1 MRKILLTAALVAPVL
16 LQQAAAQNRQISGRV
31 TDRSN
36 GQGLPGVT
44 VLVKGTTIGVST
56 NADGSYT
63 ISAPTSA
70 TALTFSSI
78 GFVAVERAIGD
89 ASTIDIGLAAD
100 SKQLGEVVVTGLG
113 EARQAREVG
122 YATAKIEPQELTQ
135 ARVSNVTNG
144 LAGKVSGLQIQ
155 TLSNGV
161 NPQVRVTLRGTRSL
175 TGENQALIVLDG
187 VLVPSD
193 VLTALNPDDV
203 ADVTILKG
211 ANAAAIYGSQASNGA
226 LVITTKKGS
235 TAPVVTFSHT
245 SQFER
250 LSFLPKLQN
259 SFGNGANEYGNLY
272 ESFKPD
278 GSPDADYEYQ
288 YQGFENQQ
296 YGPRFNGQQV
306 PLGYPLANGEQQYGT
321 YSALKNERRKFFNT
335 GYQMQNNV
343 SFSGGNDR
351 SKVFVSFQNVRN
363 NGIVPNDVFD
373 RNTFRLNASQDIGKL
388 KVGFNASYSQKK
400 VDATS
405 NLDQNN
411 SVYWTLINTA
421 ANIPITNYKDW
432 RNNQFATPDGWYN
445 EYYQNPYFT
454 IDNNRTRDR
463 QDYLVGDV
471 NLGYKLTDWAS
482 VQYRLGATISSQSNL
497 TYQDKFVYD
506 LESQSRLSRTT
517 IQGFA
522 QDLTSSLTRINS
534 DFLVNLN
541 KSFGDITVSG
551 VLGNNVQHGV
561 SRYDYVR
568 ANALLAPGTY
578 NVTSNRVG
586 ELVGDAN
593 QYGYRQYSFF
603 GDATVGFREYLFVH
617 GSVRNDVTSLLR
629 KENRSIWYPSVDV
642 SFVFTDVI
650 PGLKDNT
657 VLDYGKL
664 RAGVARV
671 GQFNLGSGVASVN
684 GVQTLAQT
692 FGAYSLDPFF
702 SQSSGF
708 PFGGISSL
716 TISNREV
723 ARDLK
728 PEFTTSYEVGGEL
741 AFLKRRVNITG
752 TYYTQKSTNQTI
764 SAGIAPSSGFGT
776 YLLNAGEVRNKGFET
791 DLNVT
796 PVQSDNGFTWRIG
809 ANYNYNNNEV
819 ISIAPGVNELAL
831 TTGGNAQ
838 VYAIVGQPY
847 PVLRGTQY
855 ARDTQGRVIMDAA
868 EDPNGSTIYF
878 PRKSADLTTFGN
890 TLPKHKYGFNTSVS
904 FKGLT
909 LAAQAEMRT
918 GYYVYHSIGE
928 NLDFTGASERSASTG
943 RESFVYPNSSIATR
957 NADGT
962 ETYSPNTAGLTPGG
976 SEFWA
981 NASYNTT
988 VAENFVTKGNFFKI
1002 REVSLSYTVPTALL
1016 GDAKFVKGVTLNV
1029 FARNLYTWL
1038 PKENQWTDPEFSFG
1052 SSSSNGVGINT
1063 INQTPPTRFFG
1074 ANLSATF

>member
-1 MRKILLTAALVAPVL
+1 M
-16 LQQAAAQNRQISGRV
+16 QQAAAQNRNITGRV
-31 TDRSN
+31 TDAAT

-44 VLVKGTTIGVST
+44 VLVKGTSIGAST
-56 NADGSYT
+56 SADGSY
-63 ISAPTSA
+63 SLSVPASA
-70 TALTFSSI
+70 TTLTFSFIGYTSI
-78 GFVAVERAIGD
+78 DRPIGD
-89 ASTIDIGLAAD
+89 ASTVSVGLSTD
-100 SKQLGEVVVTGLG
+100 TKQLGEVVVTGLG
-113 EARQAREVG
+113 QVRQAREVG

-187 VLVPSD
+187 VLVPTD

-203 ADVTILKG
+203 ADITILKG

-226 LVITTKKGS
+226 LVITTKKG
-235 TAPVVTFSHT
+235 TTTPVVTFSHT

-250 LSFLPKLQN
+250 LSFLPDLQ
-259 SFGNGANEYGNLY
+259 SEFGNGANEYGNLY

-306 PLGYPLANGEQQYGT
+306 PLGYPLANGAQQYGT
-321 YSALKNERRKFFNT
+321 YSALKKERRKFFNT
-335 GYQMQNNV
+335 GYQMQNNL
-343 SFSGGNDR
+343 SFSGGTDR
-351 SKVFVSFQNVRN
+351 SKVYVSYQNVRN

-405 NLDQNN
+405 NLDQAN

-421 ANIPITNYKDW
+421 ANIPITSFKDW

-445 EYYQNPYFT
+445 EYYQNPYYT
-454 IDNNRTRDR
+454 ADNNRTQDR

-482 VQYRLGATISSQSNL
+482 VQYRLGATISNQSNL

-522 QDLTSSLTRINS
+522 QDLTSSLTRLNS

-568 ANALLAPGTY
+568 ANALLAPGTF

-586 ELVGDAN
+586 ELVGEAN
-593 QYGYRQYSFF
+593 QYKYRQYSFF
-603 GDATVGFREYLFVH
+603 GDATVGFRDFLFVH

-642 SFVFTDVI
+642 SLVFTDVV
-650 PGLKDNT
+650 PGLKDNA
-657 VLDYGKL
+657 VLDYGKI

-692 FGAYSLDPFF
+692 FGAYNLDPFY
-702 SQSSGF
+702 SQSAGF
-708 PFGGISSL
+708 PFGGLSSL

-723 ARDLK
+723 TRDLK
-728 PEFTTSYEVGGEL
+728 PEFTTSYELGGEL
-741 AFLKRRVNITG
+741 AFFKRRVNLTG

-764 SAGIAPSSGFGT
+764 SAGISPASGFST
-776 YLLNAGEVRNKGFET
+776 FLLNAGEVRNKGFET

-796 PVQSDNGFTWRIG
+796 PVQTDNGFTWRVG
-809 ANYNYNNNEV
+809 VNYNYNNNEV
-819 ISIAPGVNELAL
+819 ISIAPGVDELAL

-855 ARDTQGRVIMDAA
+855 ARDEQGRVIMDEA
-868 EDPNGSTIYF
+868 ENPNGETIYF
-878 PRKSADLTTFGN
+878 PRKASDLKTFGN
-890 TLPKHKYGFNTSVS
+890 TLPKHKFGFNTSVT

-918 GYYVYHSIGE
+918 GYYVYHTIGE
-928 NLDFTGASERSASTG
+928 NLDFTGASQRSASTG
-943 RESFVYPNSSIATR
+943 RESFVYPNSVIATQ
-957 NADGT
+957 NSDGSESYT
-962 ETYSPNTAGLTPGG
+962 VNTAGLTPGG

-981 NASYNTT
+981 NSSYNTT

-1002 REVSLSYTVPTALL
+1002 REVSLSYTVPTSLL
-1016 GDAKFVKGVTLNV
+1016 GDAKFVKGVSLNL
-1029 FARNLYTWL
+1029 FARNLFTWL

-1052 SSSSNGVGINT
+1052 NSTSNGVGINT

>member
-1 MRKILLTAALVAPVL
+1 
-16 LQQAAAQNRQISGRV
+16 
-31 TDRSN
+31 
-36 GQGLPGVT
+36 
-44 VLVKGTTIGVST
+44 VKGTNIGVST
-56 NADGSYT
+56 NSDGTYS
-63 ISAPTSA
+63 ISAPA
-70 TALTFSSI
+70 TATTLSFSSI

-89 ASTIDIGLAAD
+89 ASTIDIGMGAD

-113 EARQAREVG
+113 QARQAREVG

-187 VLVPSD
+187 VLVPTD

-203 ADVTILKG
+203 ADITILKG

-226 LVITTKKGS
+226 MIITTKKGS
-235 TAPVVTFSHT
+235 TTPVVTFSHT

-250 LSFLPKLQN
+250 LSFLPDLQN
-259 SFGNGANEYGNLY
+259 EFGNGANEYGNLY
-272 ESFKPD
+272 EPFKPD

-306 PLGYPLANGEQQYGT
+306 PLGYPLANGAQQFGT
-321 YSALKNERRKFFNT
+321 YEALKNERRKFFDT

-363 NGIVPNDVFD
+363 NGIVPKDVFD

-405 NLDQNN
+405 NLDQAN

-421 ANIPITNYKDW
+421 ANIEVTKYKDW
-432 RNNQFATPDGWYN
+432 RNNQFASPDGWYN

-482 VQYRLGATISSQSNL
+482 VQYRLGATISNQSNL

-506 LESQSRLSRTT
+506 LNSQSRLSRTT

-522 QDLTSSLTRINS
+522 QDLSSSLTRLNS
-534 DFLVNLN
+534 DFLINLN
-541 KSFGDITVSG
+541 KSFGDITLSG

-593 QYGYRQYSFF
+593 QYKYRQYSFF
-603 GDATVGFREYLFVH
+603 GDATVGFREFLFLH
-617 GSVRNDVTSLLR
+617 GSLRNDVTSLLR
-629 KENRSIWYPSVDV
+629 KENSSIWYPSVDL
-642 SFVFTDVI
+642 SFVFTDVV
-650 PGLKDNT
+650 PGLKDSN
-657 VLDYGKL
+657 VLDYGKI

-671 GQFNLGSGVASVN
+671 GQFNTGSGTASVN

-702 SQSSGF
+702 SQNSGF
-708 PFGGISSL
+708 PFGGLSSL

-723 ARDLK
+723 NPNLK
-728 PEFTTSYEVGGEL
+728 PEFTTSYEFGGEL
-741 AFLKRRVNITG
+741 AFLKRRINLTG

-764 SAGIAPSSGFGT
+764 SAGIAPSSGFST

-791 DLNVT
+791 DLNIT
-796 PVQSDNGFTWRIG
+796 PIQSDNGFIWRVG

-855 ARDTQGRVIMDAA
+855 SRDAQGRVIMDSAV
-868 EDPNGSTIYF
+868 DPNGSTIYF

-890 TLPKHKYGFNTSVS
+890 TLPKHKFGFNTSVTL
-904 FKGLT
+904 KGLT

-918 GYYVYHSIGE
+918 GYYVYHTIGE
-928 NLDFTGASERSASTG
+928 NLDFTGSSQRSASTG
-943 RESFVYPNSSIATR
+943 RESFIFPNSAIATR

-962 ETYSPNTAGLTPGG
+962 ESYAANTAGLTPGG

-988 VAENFVTKGNFFKI
+988 VAENYVTKGNFFKL
-1002 REVSLSYTVPTALL
+1002 REVSLSYTVPTSLL
-1016 GDAKFVKGVTLNV
+1016 GDAKFVKGVSLNL

-1052 SSSSNGVGINT
+1052 NSTSNGVGINT

-1074 ANLSATF
+1074 GSLSATF